1 LSIFEHKVMRY
12 FFHIGYHGT
21 LYSGWQKHAGVVSV
35 QEIFETALGQ
45 LLKIPI
51 AVNGCGRTDAQ
62 VHASQFF
69 FHIDVAQ
76 EWDFDLLFRLNKML
90 PDDVAVFDVIPM
102 QGLPHARFDAVQRS
116 YDYFIHTYKDP
127 FLSGFSA
134 LYPETSL
141 NIDQMKKAV
150 ALLPL
155 YNDYR
160 AFCKMPDRIDHTICH
175 VSSASLFVSNNGDR
189 LRFSISA
196 NRFLSK
202 MIRIIV
208 GRLLEIGRGEM
219 SVDEFENYLINKQ
232 TPKIIIP
239 AYPQGLYLSKVTYPY
254 LDIPAK
260 PTFSG
265 LLQKDETTVWQ
276 SL

>member
-1 LSIFEHKVMRY
+1 MRY

-21 LYSGWQKHAGVVSV
+21 HYSGWQKHAGVISV
-35 QEIFETALGQ
+35 QEVLEKALSQ
-45 LLKIPI
+45 ILKIPV
-51 AVNGCGRTDAQ
+51 AVVGCGRTDAQ

-69 FHIDVAQ
+69 FHADIEN
-76 EWDFDLLFRLNKML
+76 EWDFDLLFRLNKLL
-90 PDDVAVFDVIPM
+90 PDDIAVFDIIPM
-102 QGLPHARFDAVQRS
+102 QGLPHARFDAVQRG

-127 FLSGFSA
+127 FLSRFSS
-134 LYPETSL
+134 LYPEKDLDIAT
-141 NIDQMKKAV
+141 MTKAV

-160 AFCKMPDRIDHTICH
+160 AFCKMPDRIDHTICN
-175 VSSASLFVSNNGDR
+175 VTSAALFVDSNGDK

-208 GRLLEIGRGEM
+208 GKLLEIGRGDM
-219 SVDEFENYLINKQ
+219 SVDEFEHYLISKE
-232 TPKIIIP
+232 TPKTIIP

-254 LDIPAK
+254 LDLPCRSNFK
-260 PTFSG
+260 
-265 LLQKDETTVWQ
+265 V
-276 SL
+276 